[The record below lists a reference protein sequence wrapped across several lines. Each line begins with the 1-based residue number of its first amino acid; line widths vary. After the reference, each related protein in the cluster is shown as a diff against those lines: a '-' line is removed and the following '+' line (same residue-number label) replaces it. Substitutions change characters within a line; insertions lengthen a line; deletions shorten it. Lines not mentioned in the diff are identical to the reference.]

1 MRTWFLVISG
11 VVIVTAAV
19 CGGCAMNPNKPD
31 ESQPAMRA
39 MGQPVP
45 SPTESDESPTN
56 ESIGLE
62 IRRQLNAT
70 PMTSAGIIVEV
81 DDGTVT
87 LRGTAPNL
95 AASWRAEAAAHAVK
109 GVKVVMNQI
118 VVISPSVPP

>member
-1 MRTWFLVISG
+1 
-11 VVIVTAAV
+11 
-19 CGGCAMNPNKPD
+19 
-31 ESQPAMRA
+31 
-39 MGQPVP
+39 
-45 SPTESDESPTN
+45 
-56 ESIGLE
+56 LE

-70 PMTSAGIIVEV
+70 PTTSAAIIVEV